1 MDLFAY
7 ANNYGDGIGLRKVE
21 DLEEAKSIF
30 IEGKRM
36 AKGTTQETGIST
48 TYFANPF
55 GPMQEQEMC
64 RGIIDRVFD
73 CLQKNDVFIGEVFT
87 HLGCAPEDR
96 GGIVKGAE
104 GLLQFIEEN

>member
-7 ANNYGDGIGLRKVE
+7 ANNYDDGIGLRRVE
-21 DLEEAKSIF
+21 DMEEAKAIF
-30 IEGKRM
+30 VEGKRM
-36 AKGTTQETGIST
+36 AKGTTQEVGIST

-64 RGIIDRVFD
+64 GKIIDEVFD
-73 CLQKNDVFIGEVFT
+73 CLNANGVFIGEVFT

-104 GLLQFIEEN
+104 DLLRFIEEN